1 MRRFWERVQQ
11 RFEAPDDP
19 LPSCADVAIALGY
32 GLAPNGKSP
41 RPQSAVN
48 AAKAVDLFL
57 EGRARSVLFVGGG
70 TRGGT
75 TTEAEAMASSISG
88 SVPRPNLLLETK
100 SRSTVGNADNSLRIL
115 ADHGWRTAI
124 VVSQQWHARRVRA
137 VFRKRWKGGG
147 IELAVVKAR
156 SPYGGAFRASSSG

>member
-41 RPQSAVN
+41 SPQSAVN

-70 TRGGT
+70 TRGGQ
-75 TTEAEAMASSISG
+75 
-88 SVPRPNLLLETK
+88 RPK
-100 SRSTVGNADNSLRIL
+100 RRP
-115 ADHGWRTAI
+115 WR
-124 VVSQQWHARRVRA
+124 VVSPARCHDPTFCWRRRA
-137 VFRKRWKGGG
+137 
-147 IELAVVKAR
+147 
-156 SPYGGAFRASSSG
+156 GALWA